1 MSIAFRLPLVSQT
14 PSVYVDVSA
23 VAIPAFRRGPSFLT
37 ETAAISAVTG
47 SGGRSVSESLASVRD
62 PSTVLDSYP
71 GIYAVT
77 GVSHLVSRSLG
88 FPAHHVATVAGNCGP
103 SRGSLIAI
111 SGRVDAFGRVL
122 TILLIPFISFTVG
135 LVVKVAT
142 ALVTLLRRASA
153 FYLTSFRAFDF
164 GVVSFAA
171 VEHFAIFL
179 IETRT
184 ALSVCRCYVTI
195 VALILRAAFGD
206 ASPSTGNGGGQ
217 GFTVT
222 KG

>member
-111 SGRVDAFGRVL
+111 SGKVGASGRVL
-122 TILLIPFISFTVG
+122 TILLSPFNSFTDA
-135 LVVKVAT
+135 LALKVAT
-142 ALVTLLRRASA
+142 VPAIPPKQASGVFLTL
-153 FYLTSFRAFDF
+153 FRAFDCGDAF
-164 GVVSFAA
+164 SAA
-171 VEHFAIFL
+171 VELFIIFL
-179 IETRT
+179 VEMQT
-184 ALSVCRCYVTI
+184 ALSVYRSHATSDGPSPHAVF
-195 VALILRAAFGD
+195 VDG
-206 ASPSTGNGGGQ
+206 SPSIGSDEGLGSTA
-217 GFTVT
+217 T